1 LAIRWS
7 TRCPQCRSVQLTRV
21 RDHAFASEWRC
32 VRCAR
37 VFVSPSVSV
46 VLIDTDETRRVKLA
60 SCLAREDIP
69 VRAATC
75 LADLET
81 WPVGEVLVTNV
92 RSLSR
97 FETGAQYVLVLAD
110 SDEERAAA
118 AAITHGPAT
127 VITGEP
133 ASLLAMLHTIA
144 KANHGVPPDSR
155 TDDRRGGPPE
165 RRRHTRRDRRS
176 R

>member
-1 LAIRWS
+1 MDH
-7 TRCPQCRSVQLTRV
+7 RCPQCASVQLTRV
-21 RDHAFASEWRC
+21 RDHAFAIEWRC

-37 VFVSPSVSV
+37 VFVSPLVAV

-69 VRAATC
+69 VRTATC

-97 FETGAQYVLVLAD
+97 FETGAQHVVVLAD
-110 SDEERAAA
+110 SDEERAVAD
-118 AAITHGPAT
+118 AITHGPAT

-133 ASLLAMLHTIA
+133 TSLLTTLRSIA
-144 KANHGVPPDSR
+144 KANHGVLPSSGMG
-155 TDDRRGGPPE
+155 DRRAGPPE

>member
-1 LAIRWS
+1 
-7 TRCPQCRSVQLTRV
+7 
-21 RDHAFASEWRC
+21 
-32 VRCAR
+32 
-37 VFVSPSVSV
+37 VFVSPLVTV
-46 VLIDTDETRRVKLA
+46 VLIDTDETRRVKLT
-60 SCLAREDIP
+60 SCLVREDIP

-81 WPVGEVLVTNV
+81 WPVGKVLVTNV
-92 RSLSR
+92 GSLSR
-97 FETGAQYVLVLAD
+97 LEMGAQHVVVVAD

-118 AAITHGPAT
+118 DAITHGPAT
-127 VITGEP
+127 VITGDP
-133 ASLLAMLHTIA
+133 TSLLTTLRTIA
-144 KANHGVPPDSR
+144 KANHGVPSGSG

>member
-1 LAIRWS
+1 
-7 TRCPQCRSVQLTRV
+7 
-21 RDHAFASEWRC
+21 
-32 VRCAR
+32 
-37 VFVSPSVSV
+37 VFVSPLVSV
-46 VLIDTDETRRVKLA
+46 VLIDTDETRRVKLV
-60 SCLAREDIP
+60 SCLTREDIP

-92 RSLSR
+92 RSLWR
-97 FETGAQYVLVLAD
+97 FETGAQHVVVLAD
-110 SDEERAAA
+110 SDKERAAA
-118 AAITHGPAT
+118 AAITHESAT

-133 ASLLAMLHTIA
+133 TSLLTTLRTIA
-144 KANHGVPPDSR
+144 TGNRGVPPSSD

-176 R
+176 K

>member
-1 LAIRWS
+1 MDH
-7 TRCPQCRSVQLTRV
+7 RCPQCASVRLTRV
-21 RDHAFASEWRC
+21 RDHAFAIEWRC

-37 VFVSPSVSV
+37 VFVSPLVTV
-46 VLIDTDETRRVKLA
+46 VLIDTDETRRVNLA

-97 FETGAQYVLVLAD
+97 LEMGAQHVVVVAD
-110 SDEERAAA
+110 SDAERIAANA
-118 AAITHGPAT
+118 MTDGPAT

-133 ASLLAMLHTIA
+133 TSLLATLRTIA
-144 KANHGVPPDSR
+144 KANHSDPTGSG

>member
-1 LAIRWS
+1 MEH
-7 TRCPQCRSVQLTRV
+7 RCPQCASLQLTRV
-21 RDHAFASEWRC
+21 RDHAFALEWRC

-37 VFVSPSVSV
+37 VFVSPLVSV
-46 VLIDTDETRRVKLA
+46 VLIDTDERRRLKLV

-69 VRAATC
+69 VRAATH

-81 WPVGEVLVTNV
+81 WPVGKVLVTNV

-97 FETGAQYVLVLAD
+97 LETGAQHVVVLAD

-118 AAITHGPAT
+118 AASTDGLAT

-133 ASLLAMLHTIA
+133 TSLLATLRTIA
-144 KANHGVPPDSR
+144 KANRGVPPDSG

-176 R
+176 N

>member
-1 LAIRWS
+1 LVA
-7 TRCPQCRSVQLTRV
+7 
-21 RDHAFASEWRC
+21 
-32 VRCAR
+32 
-37 VFVSPSVSV
+37 V

-60 SCLAREDIP
+60 SCLARKDIP

-81 WPVGEVLVTNV
+81 WPGGEVLVTNV

-97 FETGAQYVLVLAD
+97 LEMGAQHVVVLAD
-110 SDEERAAA
+110 SDEERIAANA
-118 AAITHGPAT
+118 MTGAPAT

-133 ASLLAMLHTIA
+133 ASLLATLRTIA
-144 KANHGVPPDSR
+144 KANHSDPTGSG

-176 R
+176 K

>member
-1 LAIRWS
+1 
-7 TRCPQCRSVQLTRV
+7 
-21 RDHAFASEWRC
+21 
-32 VRCAR
+32 

-46 VLIDTDETRRVKLA
+46 VLIDTDETRRVKLV
-60 SCLAREDIP
+60 SCLTREDIP

-92 RSLSR
+92 GSLSR
-97 FETGAQYVLVLAD
+97 FETGAQHVVVLAD
-110 SDEERAAA
+110 SDEERAV
-118 AAITHGPAT
+118 AITHGPAT

-133 ASLLAMLHTIA
+133 TSLLATLRTIA
-144 KANHGVPPDSR
+144 NANRGVPPGSG

-176 R
+176 K

>member
-1 LAIRWS
+1 MDHP
-7 TRCPQCRSVQLTRV
+7 CPQCASVRLTRV
-21 RDHAFASEWRC
+21 RDHAFAIEWRC

-37 VFVSPSVSV
+37 VFVSPLVSV
-46 VLIDTDETRRVKLA
+46 VLIDTDETRRVNLA
-60 SCLAREDIP
+60 SCLEHEDIP
-69 VRAATC
+69 VRTATC

-97 FETGAQYVLVLAD
+97 FETGARYVVVLAE
-110 SDEERAAA
+110 SDEERIAANA
-118 AAITHGPAT
+118 MTDGPTTITS
-127 VITGEP
+127 EP
-133 ASLLAMLHTIA
+133 ASLLAALRTIA
-144 KANHGVPPDSR
+144 KANHGVPPGSG